1 MVRLEVSIPLELK
14 LKHELFLKRD
24 SLQVKSPLANGVDSS
39 RRLLQQCNQEIAMSK
54 IDPTMVDVDAIIDRI
69 KRVQAGELPK
79 DNVSIEELR
88 AAIEAQRQRR
98 EAKIVVEKEP
108 KTG

>member
-1 MVRLEVSIPLELK
+1 
-14 LKHELFLKRD
+14 
-24 SLQVKSPLANGVDSS
+24 
-39 RRLLQQCNQEIAMSK
+39 MSK

-98 EAKIVVEKEP
+98 EAKIVVGKEP
-108 KTG
+108 KTTVVKGKKLNLDALDLDSDDLFGGI